1 MKEIIEKIKE
11 LEKLAN
17 QTDSKKQDFEYRQ
30 QIRELQRKLQENLDE
45 RLAAFPE
52 SIPVTITLQ
61 KTIDLDTSE
70 FKNWIQ
76 DWIED
81 NEAYDVDLME
91 EFKDY
96 FSEDFY
102 IDDYVERSDY
112 DYKFGE

>member
-30 QIRELQRKLQENLDE
+30 QIRELQRKLQEDLDV
-45 RLAAFPE
+45 RLGAFPE

-61 KTIDLDTSE
+61 KTIDFDTSE

-76 DWIED
+76 GWIED

-102 IDDYVERSDY
+102 IDDYVESD
-112 DYKFGE
+112 DYKYEIKA

>member
-30 QIRELQRKLQENLDE
+30 QIRELQRKLQENLNE

-52 SIPVTITLQ
+52 SIPITITLQ
-61 KTIDLDTSE
+61 KTIHFDTSD
-70 FKNWIQ
+70 FKSWILS
-76 DWIED
+76 WIED

-102 IDDYVERSDY
+102 IDDYVESGDY
-112 DYKFGE
+112 NYKFEE

>member
-30 QIRELQRKLQENLDE
+30 QIRELQRKLQEDLDT
-45 RLAAFPE
+45 RLDAFPE

-61 KTIDLDTSE
+61 KTINFDTSG
-70 FKNWIQ
+70 FKNFIQ
-76 DWIED
+76 GWIEG

-91 EFKDY
+91 EFKEY
-96 FSEDFY
+96 FFEDFY
-102 IDDYVERSDY
+102 IDDYVEND
-112 DYKFGE
+112 DYKYKIKA